1 MLGHCTVYNRRN
13 CSHIH
18 DRITHIQSTHTHT
31 HSDDFSHHLRTAEQT
46 KPLDGTQISAMTKI
60 FAQRVRGENTKKKK
74 KIKSKQGRT
83 RRRVGSGCGG
93 ARESVSAPRNQSGP
107 DILARPAA
115 DRQIGAVAAS
125 FSLYLSFSPT
135 PTSILYSQFGV
146 SMTKTLLPQAPQQ
159 YTTTPPPPSA

>member
-74 KIKSKQGRT
+74 KKYKANKAERGEGWGVDAGEPE
-83 RRRVGSGCGG
+83 RV
-93 ARESVSAPRNQSGP
+93 
-107 DILARPAA
+107 
-115 DRQIGAVAAS
+115 
-125 FSLYLSFSPT
+125 
-135 PTSILYSQFGV
+135 
-146 SMTKTLLPQAPQQ
+146 
-159 YTTTPPPPSA
+159 